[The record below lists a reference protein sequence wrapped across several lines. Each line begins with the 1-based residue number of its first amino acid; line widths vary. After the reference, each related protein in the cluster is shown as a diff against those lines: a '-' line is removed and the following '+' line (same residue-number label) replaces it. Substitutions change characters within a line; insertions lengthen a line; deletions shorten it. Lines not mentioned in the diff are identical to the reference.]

1 MRRLSTLSPKTTST
15 SGDDVNVNVNA
26 QYNVNH
32 LTVTP
37 QLHLHLHLGI
47 QFYLTAP
54 QLPSSPYMSPTHGPD
69 ARDERSRRRP
79 EAAREPLAYRVD
91 TNGFRACR
99 FAVCSRFP
107 CHVNALLYF
116 YFYICGLVFAAR
128 CALPAVRSRAQGRS
142 RPPAPWSMWTMHPH
156 LDQSRRRV
164 TLPASA
170 HATALLRR
178 PGALPRWSCTAQ
190 APPSSAR
197 PNGLARALGYRYLI
211 RKVPNLEGAP
221 SLVPL
226 GSCPLS
232 PPRSSFVRLPRFAS
246 PVPRSPLRTAQ
257 AFVSPGGG
265 ALRDPSIS
273 RKWRSS
279 RACACECAES
289 DWVAPRMA
297 CTIASARCCTARISF
312 SLLA

>member
-1 MRRLSTLSPKTTST
+1 MS
-15 SGDDVNVNVNA
+15 
-26 QYNVNH
+26 
-32 LTVTP
+32 
-37 QLHLHLHLGI
+37 
-47 QFYLTAP
+47 
-54 QLPSSPYMSPTHGPD
+54 PSS
-69 ARDERSRRRP
+69 
-79 EAAREPLAYRVD
+79 
-91 TNGFRACR
+91 
-99 FAVCSRFP
+99 
-107 CHVNALLYF
+107 LLYF
-116 YFYICGLVFAAR
+116 VLSICGLVFAAR

-142 RPPAPWSMWTMHPH
+142 RPPWSMWTMHPH

-197 PNGLARALGYRYLI
+197 QNGLARALGYRYLI

>member
-1 MRRLSTLSPKTTST
+1 
-15 SGDDVNVNVNA
+15 
-26 QYNVNH
+26 
-32 LTVTP
+32 
-37 QLHLHLHLGI
+37 
-47 QFYLTAP
+47 
-54 QLPSSPYMSPTHGPD
+54 MSPTHGPD

-79 EAAREPLAYRVD
+79 EAAEGAVVPRRYERVSSLQV
-91 TNGFRACR
+91 R
-99 FAVCSRFP
+99 FAAAFRVTSS
-107 CHVNALLYF
+107 LLYF
-116 YFYICGLVFAAR
+116 YFYICGLVCSRLVALSRLFGPAR
-128 CALPAVRSRAQGRS
+128 RVAPVPHGRCGRCIPIS
-142 RPPAPWSMWTMHPH
+142 
-156 LDQSRRRV
+156 DQSRRRV

-297 CTIASARCCTARISF
+297 CTIASARCCTARISL

>member
-1 MRRLSTLSPKTTST
+1 
-15 SGDDVNVNVNA
+15 
-26 QYNVNH
+26 
-32 LTVTP
+32 
-37 QLHLHLHLGI
+37 
-47 QFYLTAP
+47 
-54 QLPSSPYMSPTHGPD
+54 MSPTHGPD

-79 EAAREPLAYRVD
+79 EAAEGAVVPRRYERVSSLQV
-91 TNGFRACR
+91 R
-99 FAVCSRFP
+99 FAAAFRVTSS
-107 CHVNALLYF
+107 LLYF

-142 RPPAPWSMWTMHPH
+142 RPPWSMWTMHPH

-226 GSCPLS
+226 GSCPSARAPS
-232 PPRSSFVRLPRFAS
+232 PLHAPASYAS
-246 PVPRSPLRTAQ
+246 PALLPPSPDRL
-257 AFVSPGGG
+257 
-265 ALRDPSIS
+265 
-273 RKWRSS
+273 
-279 RACACECAES
+279 
-289 DWVAPRMA
+289 
-297 CTIASARCCTARISF
+297 
-312 SLLA
+312 

>member
-1 MRRLSTLSPKTTST
+1 M
-15 SGDDVNVNVNA
+15 
-26 QYNVNH
+26 
-32 LTVTP
+32 
-37 QLHLHLHLGI
+37 
-47 QFYLTAP
+47 
-54 QLPSSPYMSPTHGPD
+54 
-69 ARDERSRRRP
+69 
-79 EAAREPLAYRVD
+79 
-91 TNGFRACR
+91 
-99 FAVCSRFP
+99 
-107 CHVNALLYF
+107 
-116 YFYICGLVFAAR
+116 FAAR

-142 RPPAPWSMWTMHPH
+142 RPPWSMWTMHPH

-211 RKVPNLEGAP
+211 RKVPYLEGAP

>member
-1 MRRLSTLSPKTTST
+1 METTST
-15 SGDDVNVNVNA
+15 STSTRNTTSEPPNS
-26 QYNVNH
+26 YT
-32 LTVTP
+32 TVTVTLTLTLRNTVLP
-37 QLHLHLHLGI
+37 YRTAVTEFTVYVAHARARRERRALA
-47 QFYLTAP
+47 TAP
-54 QLPSSPYMSPTHGPD
+54 GSG
-69 ARDERSRRRP
+69 RGSRRTASIRTGF
-79 EAAREPLAYRVD
+79 ELA
-91 TNGFRACR
+91 GS
-99 FAVCSRFP
+99 VCSRFP
-107 CHVNALLYF
+107 CHVKSFIFLFLY
-116 YFYICGLVFAAR
+116 YLRAR
-128 CALPAVRSRAQGRS
+128 VRGSLRSPGCSVPRAGSLPSPMVDVDDASPSGSESQASHTACVGPCHRT
-142 RPPAPWSMWTMHPH
+142 PAPPG
-156 LDQSRRRV
+156 R
-164 TLPASA
+164 AA
-170 HATALLRR
+170 ALVVH
-178 PGALPRWSCTAQ
+178 C
-190 APPSSAR
+190 SSASVKR

>member
-1 MRRLSTLSPKTTST
+1 
-15 SGDDVNVNVNA
+15 
-26 QYNVNH
+26 
-32 LTVTP
+32 
-37 QLHLHLHLGI
+37 
-47 QFYLTAP
+47 
-54 QLPSSPYMSPTHGPD
+54 MSPTHGPD

-79 EAAREPLAYRVD
+79 EAAEGAVVPRRYERVSSLQV
-91 TNGFRACR
+91 R
-99 FAVCSRFP
+99 FAAAFRVTSS
-107 CHVNALLYF
+107 LLYF
-116 YFYICGLVFAAR
+116 YFYIICGLVFAAR

-142 RPPAPWSMWTMHPH
+142 RPPWSMWTMHPH

>member
-1 MRRLSTLSPKTTST
+1 MQ
-15 SGDDVNVNVNA
+15 V
-26 QYNVNH
+26 
-32 LTVTP
+32 
-37 QLHLHLHLGI
+37 
-47 QFYLTAP
+47 
-54 QLPSSPYMSPTHGPD
+54 
-69 ARDERSRRRP
+69 
-79 EAAREPLAYRVD
+79 
-91 TNGFRACR
+91 R
-99 FAVCSRFP
+99 FAAAFRVTSS
-107 CHVNALLYF
+107 LLYI

-142 RPPAPWSMWTMHPH
+142 RPPWSMWTMHPH

>member
-37 QLHLHLHLGI
+37 QLHLHLHLHLGI

-79 EAAREPLAYRVD
+79 EAAEGAVVPRRYERVSSLQV
-91 TNGFRACR
+91 R
-99 FAVCSRFP
+99 FAAAFRVTSS
-107 CHVNALLYF
+107 LLYF

-142 RPPAPWSMWTMHPH
+142 RPPWSMWTMHPH

-297 CTIASARCCTARISF
+297 CTIASARCCTARISL

>member
-1 MRRLSTLSPKTTST
+1 METTST
-15 SGDDVNVNVNA
+15 STSTRNTTSEPPNS
-26 QYNVNH
+26 YT
-32 LTVTP
+32 TVTVTLTLTLRNTVLP
-37 QLHLHLHLGI
+37 YRTAVTEFTVYVAHARARRERRALA
-47 QFYLTAP
+47 TAP
-54 QLPSSPYMSPTHGPD
+54 GSG
-69 ARDERSRRRP
+69 RGSRRTASIRTGF
-79 EAAREPLAYRVD
+79 ELA
-91 TNGFRACR
+91 GS
-99 FAVCSRFP
+99 VCSRFP
-107 CHVNALLYF
+107 CHVKSFIFLFLY
-116 YFYICGLVFAAR
+116 LRARVRAAR

-142 RPPAPWSMWTMHPH
+142 RPPWSMWTMHPH